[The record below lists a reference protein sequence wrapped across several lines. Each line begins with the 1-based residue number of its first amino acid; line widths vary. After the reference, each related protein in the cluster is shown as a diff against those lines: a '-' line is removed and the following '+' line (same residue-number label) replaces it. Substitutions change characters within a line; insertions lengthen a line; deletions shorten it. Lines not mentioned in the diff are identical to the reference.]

1 VGGGGEAA
9 GQAMRPSGV
18 LEAPVPEVELEVP
31 PGRRPAERPELTQQ
45 LDGSQAAG
53 GMSLQHGMRG

>member
-1 VGGGGEAA
+1 
-9 GQAMRPSGV
+9 MRPSGV